1 MDAYLVY
8 GNFNVSIHPWS
19 LNPYSKLYRT
29 TSLLGL
35 YAIIEL
41 SKLATVSAFTEYE
54 RLCQN
59 VQNTSQKHLMC
70 YIDIDWLK
78 KHW

>member
-1 MDAYLVY
+1 MDADLVY
-8 GNFNVSIHPWS
+8 GDFHVSKKTIDALNTNVSS
-19 LNPYSKLYRT
+19 T

-41 SKLATVSAFTEYE
+41 SKLATVSAFSEYE
-54 RLCQN
+54 RLCTPN
-59 VQNTSQKHLMC
+59 NNNTRHLMC
-70 YIDIDWLK
+70 YIDIEWFR